1 MKIRISYLTIM
12 TFIVSTSVLGQ
23 TKYFKTP
30 NGKIINSTTYSKL
43 KTDKLEHY
51 KASFSQV
58 TLEDDLKEL
67 YRNNDSIVYS
77 YSWKIKMNG
86 SEKTTTKVVGV
97 EKYIGKVLP
106 IKSLTTIDNKTIGLN
121 NIKGKPTLIN
131 FWFTTCK
138 PCVDEIATLNKI
150 KSTFKNSV
158 NFIAITFEKKDVVT
172 MFLKKHDYNFI
183 QVIDAQNFLNELNIT
198 NCPLNVFIDKE
209 GKVVSVENGIPYE
222 MGNDGKMKIGDG
234 KEFIKTLRKLL

>member
-12 TFIVSTSVLGQ
+12 TFIISTSVLGQ
-23 TKYFKTP
+23 TKYFKSP
-30 NGKIINSTTYSKL
+30 NGKIIDSTTYSKL

-58 TLEDDLKEL
+58 TLEDNLKEL
-67 YRNNDSIVYS
+67 YRNNDSIIYS
-77 YSWKIKMNG
+77 YTWNIKMIGN
-86 SEKTTTKVVGV
+86 EKTTTKVVGV

-106 IKSLTTIDNKTIGLN
+106 IKNLTTIDNKSIGLN
-121 NIKGKPTLIN
+121 DMKGKPTLIN

-138 PCVDEIATLNKI
+138 PCVAEIVALNKI
-150 KSTFKNSV
+150 KSTFKDSV
-158 NFIAITFEKKDVVT
+158 NFIAITYEKKDVVIK
-172 MFLKKHDYNFI
+172 FLKKHDYDFI
-183 QVIDAQNFLNELNIT
+183 QVIDAQNFINEINLT
-198 NCPLNVFIDKE
+198 NCPLNVFLDKE

-222 MGNDGKMKIGDG
+222 MKKDGKMKIGDG

>member
-12 TFIVSTSVLGQ
+12 TFIISTSVLGQ
-23 TKYFKTP
+23 TKYYKTP

-58 TLEDDLKEL
+58 TLEDKLKEL
-67 YRNNDSIVYS
+67 YRNNDSIIYS
-77 YSWKIKMNG
+77 YTWNIKMNG
-86 SEKTTTKVVGV
+86 NEKTTTKVVGV

-106 IKSLTTIDNKTIGLN
+106 IKNLTTIDNKSIGLN
-121 NIKGKPTLIN
+121 NMKGKPTLIN

-138 PCVDEIATLNKI
+138 PCVAEIAALNKI
-150 KSTFKNSV
+150 KSTLKDSV
-158 NFIAITFEKKDVVT
+158 NFIAITYEKKDVVT
-172 MFLKKHDYNFI
+172 KFLKKHDYDFI
-183 QVIDAQNFLNELNIT
+183 QVIDAQNFINEINLT

-209 GKVVSVENGIPYE
+209 GKVVSVENSIPYE
-222 MGNDGKMKIGDG
+222 MKKDGKMKIGDG

>member
-1 MKIRISYLTIM
+1 MKIRNSYLTIM
-12 TFIVSTSVLGQ
+12 TFIISTSVLGQ
-23 TKYFKTP
+23 TKYYKTP
-30 NGKIINSTTYSKL
+30 NGKIIDSTTYSKL
-43 KTDKLEHY
+43 KTDNLEHY

-58 TLEDDLKEL
+58 TLEDELKEL
-67 YRNNDSIVYS
+67 YRNNDSIIYS
-77 YSWKIKMNG
+77 YTWNIKMNG
-86 SEKTTTKVVGV
+86 NEKTTTKVVGV

-106 IKSLTTIDNKTIGLN
+106 IKNLTTIDKKSIGLN
-121 NIKGKPTLIN
+121 DMKGKPTLIN

-150 KSTFKNSV
+150 KSTFKDSV

-172 MFLKKHDYNFI
+172 KFLKKHDYDFI
-183 QVIDAQNFLNELNIT
+183 QVIDAQNFMNEINLS

-209 GKVVSVENGIPYE
+209 GKVVSVKNNIPYE
-222 MGNDGKMKIGDG
+222 MKKDGKMKIGDG

>member
-12 TFIVSTSVLGQ
+12 TFIILNSVLGQ
-23 TKYFKTP
+23 TKYYKTP
-30 NGKIINSTTYSKL
+30 NGKIINSITYMKL
-43 KTDKLEHY
+43 KKDKLEHY

-58 TLEDDLKEL
+58 TLDDEFKEL
-67 YRNNDSIVYS
+67 NRNKDSIIYS
-77 YSWKIKMNG
+77 YTWNIKMHAN
-86 SEKTTTKVVGV
+86 EKTTTKVVGV

-106 IKSLTTIDNKTIGLN
+106 IKNLTTIDNISIGLN

-138 PCVDEIATLNKI
+138 PCVSEIATLNKI
-150 KSTFKNSV
+150 KSKFKDSV

-172 MFLKKHDYNFI
+172 KFLKKHEYDFI
-183 QVIDAQNFLNELNIT
+183 QVIDAQDFISEINIT
-198 NCPLNVFIDKE
+198 NFPLNVFIDKE
-209 GKVVSVENGIPYE
+209 GKVVSVENGIQYE
-222 MGNDGKMKIGDG
+222 MKNDGKMKIGDG